1 LTTPCIGPSL
11 RLGAYHA
18 ALRPQSTPEASL
30 SGEFAFLERLR
41 QALPELPAG
50 QVGVGDDAAVLA
62 GGLLFC
68 TDVLTE
74 GVHFDLRWSTPADVG
89 WKALAVNL
97 SDVAAMGGMPRAAVC
112 GVVLGAGRKGEADEL
127 AAGLM
132 AAALELGCPLVG
144 GDTVVGAALTVTVA
158 VIGDSPDGGAVLR
171 SGARPGDSIFVT
183 GPLGGSRAAL
193 GALRRGEAADPV
205 ALARLQRPV
214 PRVVEGRMAAGAGAS
229 AMIDLSDGL
238 SSDLA
243 HICRASGV
251 GARLE
256 ASAVPLGPGAG
267 VEDALS
273 GGDDYELC
281 FTAADPERVAE
292 AFAAAGLHLPA
303 PIGTVIPGDEVFLS
317 TPRGGT
323 WPLAPSGWEH
333 TVA

>member
-1 LTTPCIGPSL
+1 M
-11 RLGAYHA
+11 
-18 ALRPQSTPEASL
+18 RPVPPNATPEALL

-41 QALPELPAG
+41 RALPEPPAG
-50 QVGVGDDAAVLA
+50 QVGVGDDTAVLE
-62 GGLLFC
+62 GGLLFA

-97 SDVAAMGGMPRAAVC
+97 SDIAAMGGTPRAAVC
-112 GVVLGAGRKGEADEL
+112 AVVLGAGRKGEADEV

-132 AAALELGCPLVG
+132 TAAAELGCPLVG
-144 GDTVVGAALTVTVA
+144 GDTAVGAALTVTVA
-158 VIGDSPDGGAVLR
+158 VVGDSPGTGAVLR
-171 SGARPGDSIFVT
+171 GGAQPGDSVFVT
-183 GPLGGSRAAL
+183 GPLGGSKAAL
-193 GALRRGEAADPV
+193 AALRRGDDPDPV

-214 PRVVEGRMAAGAGAS
+214 PRLLEGRTAAVAGAS

-243 HICRASGV
+243 HLCRASGV

-256 ASAVPLGPGAG
+256 ASAVPAGPGAT
-267 VEDALS
+267 VDDALS

-281 FTAADPERVAE
+281 FTAPDPVRVAE

-303 PIGTVIPGDEVFLS
+303 QIGTMIAGAEVLLS
-317 TPRGGT
+317 TPGGGT
-323 WPLAPSGWEH
+323 WPLAPGGWEH
-333 TVA
+333 DVE

>member
-1 LTTPCIGPSL
+1 VL
-11 RLGAYHA
+11 
-18 ALRPQSTPEASL
+18 
-30 SGEFAFLERLR
+30 FAI
-41 QALPELPAG
+41 
-50 QVGVGDDAAVLA
+50 
-62 GGLLFC
+62 
-68 TDVLTE
+68 DVLTE
-74 GVHFDLRWSTPADVG
+74 GVHFDFRWATPADVG

-97 SDVAAMGGMPRAAVC
+97 SDVAAMGGTPRAAVC
-112 GVVLGAGRKGEADEL
+112 GVVLGAGRQGEADAL

-132 AAALELGCPLVG
+132 AAAGELGCPLVG

-158 VIGDSPDGGAVLR
+158 VLGDAPEDGAVLR
-171 SGARPGDSIFVT
+171 SGAQPGESIFVT
-183 GPLGGSRAAL
+183 GPLGGAKAAL
-193 GALRRGEAADPV
+193 AALRRDSDPDPV

-214 PRVVEGRMAAGAGAS
+214 PRLLEGRTAAAAGAT

-256 ASAVPLGPGAG
+256 ASALPVGPGATPD
-267 VEDALS
+267 DAVS

-281 FTAADPERVAE
+281 FTAPNPARVAE

-303 PIGTVIPGDEVFLS
+303 PIGVVTVGDELLLA
-317 TPRGGT
+317 TPGGVT

-333 TVA
+333 RVE

>member
-1 LTTPCIGPSL
+1 V
-11 RLGAYHA
+11 
-18 ALRPQSTPEASL
+18 
-30 SGEFAFLERLR
+30 LE
-41 QALPELPAG
+41 
-50 QVGVGDDAAVLA
+50 

-74 GVHFDLRWSTPADVG
+74 GIHFDLRWSTPADVG

-97 SDVAAMGGMPRAAVC
+97 SDVAAMGGAPRAAVC
-112 GVVLGAGRKGEADEL
+112 GVVLAAGRKGEADDL

-132 AAALELGCPLVG
+132 AAAAELGCPLVG
-144 GDTVVGAALTVTVA
+144 GDTTVGSALTVTVT
-158 VIGDSPDGGAVLR
+158 VLGDSPHRGAVLR
-171 SGARPGDSIFVT
+171 SGAQPGDSIFVT

-193 GALRRGEAADPV
+193 AALRRGDDPDPV
-205 ALARLQRPV
+205 GLARLQRPI
-214 PRVVEGRMAAGAGAS
+214 PRLVEGQTAAAAGAT

-243 HICRASGV
+243 HLCRASGV

-256 ASAVPLGPGAG
+256 ASALPVGPGATAD
-267 VEDALS
+267 DALS

-281 FTAADPERVAE
+281 FTAPDPVLVAE

-303 PIGTVIPGDEVFLS
+303 PIGSVTAGADVVLG
-317 TPRGGT
+317 TANGGT

-333 TVA
+333 PVE

>member
-1 LTTPCIGPSL
+1 L
-11 RLGAYHA
+11 
-18 ALRPQSTPEASL
+18 L

-41 QALPELPAG
+41 LALPDPPAG
-50 QVGVGDDAAVLA
+50 QVGVGDDTAVLD
-62 GGLLFC
+62 GGLLFA

-97 SDVAAMGGMPRAAVC
+97 SDLAAMGGRPRAAVC
-112 GVVLGAGRKGEADEL
+112 GVVLGAGRLGEADDLVAGLL
-127 AAGLM
+127 AA
-132 AAALELGCPLVG
+132 ATELGCPLVG
-144 GDTVVGAALTVTVA
+144 GDTTVGAALTVTVA
-158 VIGDSPDGGAVLR
+158 VLGDSPEGGAVLR
-171 SGARPGDSIFVT
+171 RGAQPGDSLFVT
-183 GPLGGSRAAL
+183 GPLGASRAAL
-193 GALRRGEAADPV
+193 AALRRGDDADPV
-205 ALARLQRPV
+205 GLARLRRPV
-214 PRVVEGRMAAGAGAS
+214 PRLVEGLTAASAGAR

-243 HICRASGV
+243 HLCRASRV

-256 ASAVPLGPGAG
+256 ASAIPVGPGAA

-281 FTAADPERVAE
+281 FAAPDPIRVAE

-303 PIGTVIPGDEVFLS
+303 PIGTVTAGDEVLLA
-317 TPRGGT
+317 TAGGGT

-333 TVA
+333 TVE

>member
-1 LTTPCIGPSL
+1 
-11 RLGAYHA
+11 
-18 ALRPQSTPEASL
+18 
-30 SGEFAFLERLR
+30 
-41 QALPELPAG
+41 
-50 QVGVGDDAAVLA
+50 VGVGDDTAVLA
-62 GGLLFC
+62 GGLLFA

-97 SDVAAMGGMPRAAVC
+97 SDIAAMGGTPRAAVC
-112 GVVLGAGRKGEADEL
+112 GVVLGAGRQGQADDL
-127 AAGLM
+127 AAGIM
-132 AAALELGCPLVG
+132 AAAAELGCPLVG

-171 SGARPGDSIFVT
+171 SGAQPGDSIFIT
-183 GPLGGSRAAL
+183 GPLGGSKAAL
-193 GALRRGEAADPV
+193 GALRRGGAADPV

-214 PRVVEGRMAAGAGAS
+214 PRLVEGRTAAAAGAS

-251 GARLE
+251 GARLQ
-256 ASAVPLGPGAG
+256 ASAVPVGPGA
-267 VEDALS
+267 VVDDALS

-281 FTAADPERVAE
+281 FTASDPVRVAE

-303 PIGTVIPGDEVFLS
+303 PIGTVTVGDEVLLA
-317 TPRGGT
+317 TPAGGT

-333 TVA
+333 TVE

>member
-1 LTTPCIGPSL
+1 M
-11 RLGAYHA
+11 
-18 ALRPQSTPEASL
+18 

-41 QALPELPAG
+41 QALPELPPG
-50 QVGVGDDAAVLA
+50 QVGVGDDTAVLG

-74 GVHFDLRWSTPADVG
+74 GIHFDLRWSTPADVG

-97 SDVAAMGGMPRAAVC
+97 SDIAAMGGTPRAAVC
-112 GVVLGAGRKGEADEL
+112 GVVLGAGRKGEADNL

-132 AAALELGCPLVG
+132 AAAAELGCPLVG

-158 VIGDSPDGGAVLR
+158 VVGDSPEGGAVLR
-171 SGARPGDSIFVT
+171 SGARPGDSVFVS

-193 GALRRGEAADPV
+193 AALRRGEAADPV
-205 ALARLQRPV
+205 ALARLQRPA
-214 PRVVEGRMAAGAGAS
+214 PRVMEGQTAAGAGAG

-243 HICRASGV
+243 HLCRASGV

-256 ASAVPLGPGAG
+256 ASAIPVGPGAA
-267 VEDALS
+267 VDDALS

-281 FTAADPERVAE
+281 FTAADPGRVAE

-303 PIGTVIPGDEVFLS
+303 PIGTITAGDEVLLA
-317 TPRGGT
+317 TPNGGT
-323 WPLAPSGWEH
+323 WPLAPGGWEH
-333 TVA
+333 PVE

>member
-1 LTTPCIGPSL
+1 V
-11 RLGAYHA
+11 
-18 ALRPQSTPEASL
+18 
-30 SGEFAFLERLR
+30 ERLR
-41 QALPELPAG
+41 QALPAPPAG
-50 QVGVGDDAAVLA
+50 QVGVGDDAAVLD

-97 SDVAAMGGMPRAAVC
+97 SDLAAMGGTPRAAVC
-112 GVVLGAGRKGEADEL
+112 GVVLGAGRKGEADDL

-132 AAALELGCPLVG
+132 AAAAELGCPLVG

-158 VIGDSPDGGAVLR
+158 VIGESPDGGPVLR
-171 SGARPGDSIFVT
+171 RGAAPGDSVFVT

-193 GALRRGEAADPV
+193 AALRRGEEPDP
-205 ALARLQRPV
+205 AGLARLRRPV
-214 PRVVEGRMAAGAGAS
+214 PRLVEGRTAAAAGAT

-243 HICRASGV
+243 HLCRASGV

-256 ASAVPLGPGAG
+256 AAAIPVGPGAG
-267 VEDALS
+267 VDEALS

-281 FTAADPERVAE
+281 FTAADPVRVAE

-303 PIGTVIPGDEVFLS
+303 PIGSITDGDDVLLV
-317 TPRGGT
+317 TPSGGP

-333 TVA
+333 QVE